1 MRSTQSSTIISV
13 EEFVKMDVIPE
24 MGVSVQFR
32 VTTVDGSSTMF
43 VSAEQVDESV
53 LDLFGTTSEVHELG
67 CQLRHQDRVK

>member
-13 EEFVKMDVIPE
+13 EEFVEMDIIPE
-24 MGVSVQFR
+24 MGVSVQLG
-32 VTTVDGSSTMF
+32 VTTVDGSSTML

-67 CQLRHQDRVK
+67 CQLRHQYRVK